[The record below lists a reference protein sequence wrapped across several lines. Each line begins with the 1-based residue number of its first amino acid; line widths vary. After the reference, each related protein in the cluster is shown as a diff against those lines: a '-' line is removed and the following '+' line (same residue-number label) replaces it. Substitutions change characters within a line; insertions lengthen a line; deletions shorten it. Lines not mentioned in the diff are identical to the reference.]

1 MKRFKNILCV
11 VEPDSFSKAAV
22 IQAVELA
29 KNNQSK
35 LNFVTIVNKAGFI
48 SSMYKDEMQL
58 NEALKELV
66 GNKQTSLD
74 LFLEEFSID
83 VEFETKVLVGISF
96 IEIIRE
102 VLREEHDL
110 VVKCSTNPNWVERI
124 FGNNDMNLLRKC
136 PCPVLML
143 KSDQLKPCRNILAT
157 VDLMED
163 DLLEGNGLRV
173 QHRLNEKVILHSITF
188 SLVGSVNM
196 HIGSVWNAYGE
207 DFLRHGAFSQM
218 PENEV
223 EHYVEQTRKD
233 YIDKLAAF
241 KQGVIAKAGKE
252 AIEYISLKTHLAKGM
267 PEKEIPIMAKK
278 YDIDLIVMGTIA
290 RTGIAGLVIG
300 NTAESILEQVK
311 CSVLAIK
318 PDGFKTPVTLN
329 D

>member
-1 MKRFKNILCV
+1 MNRFKNILCV
-11 VEPDSFSKAAV
+11 VEPDNLSKAAV

-29 KNNQSK
+29 RNNQSK
-35 LNFVTIVNKAGFI
+35 LHFVTVVSKAGFI
-48 SSMYKDEMQL
+48 SSMYKDEVKL
-58 NEALKELV
+58 NDVLKELIS
-66 GNKQTSLD
+66 NKQKKLD
-74 LFLEEFSID
+74 VFLKDFSID
-83 VEFETKVLVGISF
+83 VEFETKILVGIGF

-102 VLREEHDL
+102 VLREEYDL
-110 VVKCSTNPNWVERI
+110 VVKCSTDPNWVERL

-173 QHRLNEKVILHSITF
+173 QHRLNEKVILHTITF
-188 SLVGSVNM
+188 SLLGSVNM

-207 DFLRHGAFSQM
+207 DFLRHGAFSRM
-218 PENEV
+218 PETEV
-223 EHYVEQTRKD
+223 DDYVEKTRKD
-233 YIDKLAAF
+233 YTDKLAAF
-241 KQGVIAKAGKE
+241 KQGVVAKAGKE

-267 PEKEIPIMAKK
+267 PEKEIPVMAKK

-290 RTGIAGLVIG
+290 RTGIAGLIIG
-300 NTAESILEQVK
+300 NTAESILEQVQ

-318 PDGFKTPVTLN
+318 PDGFETPVTLN